1 MNSVRSDAAFRPW
14 VAALAAGGLV
24 CSARMLQIGGL
35 AEGVSWIGPEAAP
48 SVQFVT
54 AVTGYFVSVFAL
66 IILSYGLRG
75 MQGWWR
81 KLLVIFV
88 FSLLLFLPYVPDTY
102 SAFALG
108 FVESGSGSLGAV
120 AMTLLALSTL
130 SASACLMR
138 LPLIWV
144 SRPNINQTRLAW
156 LVIWLTPI
164 FELSYLF
171 SFPLLHIGSTIAP
184 LPGSTLLRPPRH
196 EPSVAVSGGQE
207 GKSFSRTDVIVS
219 STWSDSERTESQEI
233 RAKSGVW
240 EKLIASLVEVKR
252 RTLTAQM
259 RVYFPETFFASS
271 PGRVTELYEALA
283 LSEPRHIEVDLVT
296 GVGSSANNQ
305 VALVGR
311 DVITGALKVRQLAK
325 KRRLVPFFEAPTLGI
340 SVWANASDSSQD
352 YWSGLMPLTGAQGN
366 TSFPQFLICYE
377 ALFPRDRNFGQDA
390 VVFGNHHM
398 FRRWRILSRAF
409 DFELRLVSQLTG
421 QRTLLVQNGGDA
433 GVLQPLGLWSR
444 AVGWMKSG
452 NLKTGAGAQGDFVLP
467 VIVDAPGSL

>member
-14 VAALAAGGLV
+14 VAALVAGGLV
-24 CSARMLQIGGL
+24 CSARMLQIGAL
-35 AEGVSWIGPEAAP
+35 AEGVSWIDPEAAP
-48 SVQFVT
+48 GAQFVT
-54 AVTGYFVSVFAL
+54 AATGYVVSVIAL
-66 IILSYGLRG
+66 MILSYGLRG

-138 LPLIWV
+138 LPLIWF
-144 SRPNINQTRLAW
+144 SRPIISQTRLAW

-164 FELSYLF
+164 FELGYLF

-184 LPGSTLLRPPRH
+184 LPGSTLLRPQRQ
-196 EPSVAVSGGQE
+196 EPSATASGGHD

-219 STWSDSERTESQEI
+219 STWSDTERSESQELQA
-233 RAKSGVW
+233 RSGVW
-240 EKLIASLVEVKR
+240 ENLTVSLVEVKSQ
-252 RTLTAQM
+252 TLTAQM

-271 PGRVTELYEALA
+271 PGRVSELYEALSQA
-283 LSEPRHIEVDLVT
+283 EPRHLEVELVT

-305 VALVGR
+305 VVWVGR
-311 DVITGALKVRQLAK
+311 DVFTGAMQVRQLAK
-325 KRRLVPFFEAPTLGI
+325 KRRLVPFFEAPALGL
-340 SVWANASDSSQD
+340 SVWASASDSSQD
-352 YWSGLMPLTGAQGN
+352 YWSGLLPLSGAQRN
-366 TSFPQFLICYE
+366 TRFPQFLICYE
-377 ALFPRDRNFGQDA
+377 ALFPRDRDFGQDA

-398 FRRWRILSRAF
+398 FRRWRVLSRAF
-409 DFELRLVSQLTG
+409 DFEIRLVSQLTG

-433 GVLQPLGLWSR
+433 GVLQPLGLWAR
-444 AVGWMKSG
+444 AVGW
-452 NLKTGAGAQGDFVLP
+452 LKGGTGKIGTGQGDFVLP